1 MFVNNLESEELKN
14 TDMKSL
20 AVPVL
25 YTLYEYFYFSFN
37 IYCIKLRID
46 TSCGKYNMS
55 EVFVWCFAGSYNSSR
70 QSSRFNR
77 EMG

>member
-25 YTLYEYFYFSFN
+25 YTLYEYLYFSFN
-37 IYCIKLRID
+37 TYCIKLRID
-46 TSCGKYNMS
+46 VIDHYIM
-55 EVFVWCFAGSYNSSR
+55 W
-70 QSSRFNR
+70 
-77 EMG
+77 

>member
-1 MFVNNLESEELKN
+1 MQEKYVCMFVNNLESEELKN

-37 IYCIKLRID
+37 TYCIKLRID
-46 TSCGKYNMS
+46 VIDHYIM
-55 EVFVWCFAGSYNSSR
+55 W
-70 QSSRFNR
+70 
-77 EMG
+77 

>member
-25 YTLYEYFYFSFN
+25 YTLYEYEYFYFSFN
-37 IYCIKLRID
+37 TYCIKLRID
-46 TSCGKYNMS
+46 VIDHYIM
-55 EVFVWCFAGSYNSSR
+55 W
-70 QSSRFNR
+70 
-77 EMG
+77 

>member
-1 MFVNNLESEELKN
+1 MFVNDVKSEKLKN

-37 IYCIKLRID
+37 TYYIKLRID
-46 TSCGKYNMS
+46 VK
-55 EVFVWCFAGSYNSSR
+55 
-70 QSSRFNR
+70 
-77 EMG
+77 